1 MEQEL
6 EQKFKKLL
14 RRLEIKKNYIL
25 NNKIAK
31 KDSNVKIKAETYA
44 EVIKE
49 IEKFME
55 EQD

>member
-25 NNKIAK
+25 NNKIVK
-31 KDSNVKIKAETYA
+31 KNSNAKIKAETYT